1 MPRVYTQNVPRV
13 AGEGYIARLQF
24 TKEEGHDT
32 VLVSA
37 AFLHEDRNL
46 PRHATME
53 VQTLQRDGTL
63 IDSVALVSNGIGGT
77 QVGLH
82 VLQLKGNRR
91 FQVVVYARGAG
102 VLDGRLTAM
111 HGITTETSS
120 LLKESIDS
128 AGGVVVETVC
138 QTEITVT
145 GGCKVPKPCQKDIT
159 PLFARIALCPNYLP
173 GVVLPPDRSCQGGIQ
188 VIP

>member
-1 MPRVYTQNVPRV
+1 MPRVFTQHVTPV
-13 AGEGYIARLQF
+13 AGHGYIARLQF
-24 TKEEGHDT
+24 TREDGHDT

-37 AFLHEDRNL
+37 AFLHRDREL
-46 PRHATME
+46 PTDCVVE
-53 VQTLQRDGTL
+53 VQALRRDGTL
-63 IDSVALVSNGIGGT
+63 IDSVSLVPNGLGGT

-82 VLQLKGNRR
+82 VLQLKGNKR
-91 FQVVVYARGAG
+91 FQVVVYAMNAG
-102 VLDGRLTAM
+102 VLEGRLTAM
-111 HGITTETSS
+111 HAITTETSA

-138 QTEITVT
+138 QTEVIVT

-159 PLFARIALCPNYLP
+159 PLFARVALCPNYIP

>member
-1 MPRVYTQNVPRV
+1 MPRVYTQQVAPV

-24 TKEEGHDT
+24 TREGGHDT

-37 AFLHEDRNL
+37 AFLHRDRDL
-46 PRHATME
+46 PTNCVVE
-53 VQTLQRDGTL
+53 VQALQRDGTL
-63 IDSVALVSNGIGGT
+63 IDSVQLVPNGIGGT

-82 VLQLKGNRR
+82 VLQLKGNKR
-91 FQVVVYARGAG
+91 FQVVVYAVRAG
-102 VLDGRLTAM
+102 VLEGRLTAM
-111 HGITTETSS
+111 HGITTETSA

-128 AGGVVVETVC
+128 VGGVVVETVS
-138 QTEITVT
+138 QTEVIVT

-159 PLFARIALCPNYLP
+159 PLFARVALYPNYIP